1 MKHYDRDTFTYETEG
16 ENAVGTSGIT
26 FTIGPDG
33 KPTRV
38 LVENLNVR
46 GEGVFKRG
54 SWARHTRRNE
64 LARRRGLA
72 PEVLALNA
80 LRKRFLAPTPPVQ
93 ARDEWERHLLG
104 AATDCGVS
112 LSHAAVSSEGL
123 YE

>member
-64 LARRRGLA
+64 LARRRARCPSAETGWKPIFRHWQSTACQTGTKHDGKTVA
-72 PEVLALNA
+72 PGGAG
-80 LRKRFLAPTPPVQ
+80 FLSSL
-93 ARDEWERHLLG
+93 EIG
-104 AATDCGVS
+104 AW
-112 LSHAAVSSEGL
+112 
-123 YE
+123 